1 MIIARAWHRCPKP
14 NGGVLKCAR
23 ILHKLCG
30 AALVLG
36 TSGWL
41 VSSAYAQN
49 LGRVPLEIKRVP
61 ANAAGVFMAK
71 ASIPLPQAAQI
82 FNTKNLKIV
91 DEKPR
96 VLLAAAGEKFSART
110 EQILPAQFT
119 VLSRWEGT
127 SAEENKPI
135 KWLLAEFPFDLARN
149 SSEHVVLTTATETQ
163 AVGAE
168 VSVNETATAIAIAT
182 GKLSVLLSKKRGTV
196 FEQVQHG
203 NRALVQASPENDFT
217 LQAANGVTYYTGL
230 AQPFV
235 CKVEK
240 SGPQVVTVLVH
251 GGFRSAAGEWLTTPF
266 DSTNYP
272 RLHQPFPYL
281 TYALRYHFYANQ
293 DYVTLDFTL
302 ENNGVYGYWTERKFA
317 AKQWLYF
324 NALSLNL
331 NVDLRE
337 GQKEIAS
344 EDFAQIFNH
353 ELFELYQSHGETH
366 LAESENFSY
375 RITKNGAALQTGA
388 RTRGWFE
395 VNDGAYG
402 FLAAVQHFW
411 QNAPKKISWQHN
423 RLRLHL
429 WPTEGKWPQNVGT
442 TGFEPTKEKEESYQ
456 FEGGRHKTHTLL
468 LKFYHGALQREATQT
483 QIELFERP
491 LFGLPASD
499 WIALTS
505 AWPMF
510 VSNRVATNDRDV
522 NEALTRYEQMQRA
535 RVYAQ
540 DAEAQG
546 ELAPATLYTIMEGQ
560 TNFGGAN
567 GTGRHYGWMNFGDLY
582 WVDGYCSNHYDWPYS
597 MLLHFLRT
605 GKDKL
610 LDHGEVMA
618 RHQYDIDHYWGRRTD
633 ERNEHLWANGLSRYE
648 KGYHGNLKRSP
659 HAEQQPKATHTW
671 IGGMLLHY
679 LMSGDPQAL
688 AAARETVEGYEAR
701 FARFGL
707 PRTYELRFQGW
718 SLLNCLLYYNVTGER
733 RYYDL
738 ALRLGKEDLLALEI
752 ERGSRGYW
760 GDDNAPDKQSMVMFS
775 YVIEPLILL
784 HYFSR
789 DPEILQLLERM
800 AQWLRT
806 EALQGGMMQTD
817 KYWPLE
823 TPYEWQRNVK
833 ASGNVIRDLFY
844 ANLYGYLY
852 AQKRRPEDL
861 TLARKLF
868 RDSMFWYQAG
878 ENARVDL
885 KSRSAISMLPRQF
898 PGTHTKIHGW
908 TGRSHQIYLRTEWQT
923 QNAAPQDEEVSTVV
937 QDFYLAPCAPNPF
950 SVRRGLAQPLTIPFG
965 LTRPA
970 QVHIAIYDAAGQSV
984 AALLDSA
991 YAPGYYQAQ
1000 WDGRTAAGKLAATG
1014 IYWVRMRADEAS
1026 TWRKFRVVR

>member
-1 MIIARAWHRCPKP
+1 MF
-14 NGGVLKCAR
+14 R
-23 ILHKLCG
+23 ILFY
-30 AALVLG
+30 AAFVFFV
-36 TSGWL
+36 TPM
-41 VSSAYAQN
+41 SAQT
-49 LGRVPLEIKRVP
+49 LGRIPLEVKRVP
-61 ANAAGVFMAK
+61 SSARGVQMVK

-82 FNTKNLKIV
+82 VSTEKLAIV
-91 DEKPR
+91 DEQPQQ
-96 VLLAAAGEKFSART
+96 LLAASGNYFLAQT
-110 EQILPAQFT
+110 PQVLPAQFT

-127 SAEENKPI
+127 SVEANKPI

-149 SSEHVVLTTATETQ
+149 SSEHLALTTEVAPQVANTNVRVSETE
-163 AVGAE
+163 A
-168 VSVNETATAIAIAT
+168 AIAIDT
-182 GKLSVLLSKKRGTV
+182 GKLAVLISKKRGTV
-196 FEQVQHG
+196 FEQLKREGRV
-203 NRALVQASPENDFT
+203 LVQTSPENDFT
-217 LQAANGVTYYTGL
+217 LQAANGVTYYSGL
-230 AQPFV
+230 AQPHEI
-235 CKVEK
+235 KIEK
-240 SGPQVVTVLVH
+240 RGPQVASVLVR
-251 GGFRSAAGEWLTTPF
+251 GTFRSASGELLTPPF

-272 RLHQPFPYL
+272 RLQQPFPYL
-281 TYALRYHFYANQ
+281 TYALRYHFYADQ

-317 AKQWLYF
+317 EKQWLYF

-331 NVDLRE
+331 NVALQE
-337 GQKEIAS
+337 GQKEIAT
-344 EDFAQIFNH
+344 EDFAQTFNH
-353 ELFELYQSHGETH
+353 ELFELLQSHSDTH
-366 LAESENFSY
+366 LAETENFSY
-375 RITKNGAALQTGA
+375 RISKNGAPLKTGA
-388 RTRGWFE
+388 RTSGWFE
-395 VNDGAYG
+395 VNDGAHG

-429 WPTEGKWPQNVGT
+429 WPAEGKWPNNVAT
-442 TGFEPTKEKEESYQ
+442 TGFEPANAKAESYQ

-468 LKFYHGALQREATQT
+468 LKFYRGAPQREATQT

-510 VSNRVATNDRDV
+510 VSNRVTTNDREV
-522 NEALTRYEQMQRA
+522 NEALARYEQMQRA

-546 ELAPATLYTIMEGQ
+546 DLAPATLYTIMEGQ
-560 TNFGGAN
+560 TNFGGVN
-567 GTGRHYGWMNFGDLY
+567 GMGRHYGWMNFGDLY
-582 WVDGYCSNHYDWPYS
+582 WVDGYCSNHYDWSYS

-610 LDHGEVMA
+610 LDLGEVMA
-618 RHQYDIDHYWGRRTD
+618 RHQYDLDHYWGKRTD

-648 KGYHGNLKRSP
+648 KGYHGNLTRSP

-701 FARFGL
+701 YARFGL

-718 SLLNCLLYYNVTGER
+718 SILNCLLYYNVTGER
-733 RYYDL
+733 RFYDL
-738 ALRLGKEDLLALEI
+738 ALRLGKEDLLALEV

-760 GDDNAPDKQSMVMFS
+760 GDDKAPEEQSMVMFS
-775 YVIEPLILL
+775 YVIEPLVLL
-784 HYFSR
+784 HYLSR
-789 DPEILQLLERM
+789 DAEILQLLERM

-806 EALQGGMMQTD
+806 EALRGGVLQAD
-817 KYWPLE
+817 KYVPLE
-823 TPYEWQRNVK
+823 TPYLWKRGVQ
-833 ASGNVIRDLFY
+833 APGNVIRNLFY

-852 AQKRRPEDL
+852 TQKRRPEDL

-878 ENARVDL
+878 DNARVDP

-923 QNAAPQDEEVSTVV
+923 QNAVSEEAEAAAEVR
-937 QDFYLAPCAPNPF
+937 DFYLAQSAPNPF
-950 SVRRGLAQPLTIPFG
+950 SVRRGMAEPLKIPFG
-965 LTRPA
+965 LTRAA
-970 QVHIAIYDAAGQSV
+970 QVNIAIYDAAGKSV
-984 AALLDSA
+984 AALVDSA

-1000 WDGRTAAGKLAATG
+1000 WEGRTDAGKLAPAGT
-1014 IYWVRMRADEAS
+1014 YWVRMRADEGSA
-1026 TWRKFRVVR
+1026 WKKIRVVR